1 MKGANVYEGS
11 LDEKYT
17 VSDVEKLEGV
27 ITFPVQSHTIETVK
41 GLVVRVLILV
51 PPLVITTLT

>member
-1 MKGANVYEGS
+1 VKGANVYEGS

-27 ITFPVQSHTIETVK
+27 ITFPVQSQSIETVK
-41 GLVVRVLILV
+41 GLVVRVSIVV
-51 PPLVITTLT
+51 PPLVISTLT

>member
-1 MKGANVYEGS
+1 MYEGS

-27 ITFPVQSHTIETVK
+27 ITFPVQSQSIETVK

>member
-1 MKGANVYEGS
+1 MYEGL